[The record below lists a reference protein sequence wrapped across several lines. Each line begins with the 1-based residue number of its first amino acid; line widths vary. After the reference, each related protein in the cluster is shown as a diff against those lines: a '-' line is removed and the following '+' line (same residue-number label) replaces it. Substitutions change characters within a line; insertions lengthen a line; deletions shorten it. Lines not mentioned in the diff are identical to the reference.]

1 MPSKPVMVAAEE
13 EISEDLL
20 DNIPE
25 LSDAKAG
32 GFAGFV
38 RAQPADAALPF
49 TVVADDEDE
58 PAAVDTLM
66 SAAPGFQPPPDAP
79 RPVPYPLGGGAQDAP
94 VITPTPF
101 PLGGAPAP
109 APAAPQHPA
118 SVDAAALD
126 LDVHGLVDQARTLM
140 ENAFQAELSRVETTY
155 GQFLKQMESQLKQAE
170 LELAAV
176 QAEHAKVKSENDKKA
191 DALRELKKALESI

>member
-1 MPSKPVMVAAEE
+1 MPPKPVMAAAEE

-25 LSDAKAG
+25 LPDAKAG

-38 RAQPADAALPF
+38 RAQPTEALPF
-49 TVVADDEDE
+49 TVVADDDADE
-58 PAAVDTLM
+58 PPAVDTVI
-66 SAAPGFQPPPDAP
+66 SASPGFQPPPDAP
-79 RPVPYPLGGGAQDAP
+79 RPVPYPLGGGARDAP
-94 VITPTPF
+94 VLTPTPF
-101 PLGGAPAP
+101 PLGAGAPSAPAP
-109 APAAPQHPA
+109 VPPAGI
-118 SVDAAALD
+118 DAATLD

-155 GQFLKQMESQLKQAE
+155 GQFLQQMESQLKQAE

-176 QAEHAKVKSENDKKA
+176 QAEHAKVKTENDKKA
-191 DALRELKKALESI
+191 VALRELKKALENI

>member
-1 MPSKPVMVAAEE
+1 MPQKPALAEE

-25 LSDAKAG
+25 LHDAKH
-32 GFAGFV
+32 V
-38 RAQPADAALPF
+38 PF
-49 TVVADDEDE
+49 TVLADDEDDA
-58 PAAVDTLM
+58 PAVDTLV
-66 SAAPGFQPPPDAP
+66 SAAPGFTPPHDAP
-79 RPVPYPLGGGAQDAP
+79 RPVPYPLGGGSSAP
-94 VITPTPF
+94 EPLPIKPTPF
-101 PLGGAPAP
+101 PLGGGTAAPVT
-109 APAAPQHPA
+109 PAAPSAPV
-118 SVDAAALD
+118 SVDEATLN